1 LETEQ
6 RQSTFEVSGA
16 FVLFGFIFWI
26 SIRGDSAEHRPDIFE
41 IVSKYRTSSQMMI
54 Q

>member
-6 RQSTFEVSGA
+6 RQSTFEVSGG
-16 FVLFGFIFWI
+16 FCCFGFIFWI
-26 SIRGDSAEHRPDIFE
+26 SIRGDPAERRPDNLE
-41 IVSKYRTSSQMMI
+41 IVSKYRTSSQLMI